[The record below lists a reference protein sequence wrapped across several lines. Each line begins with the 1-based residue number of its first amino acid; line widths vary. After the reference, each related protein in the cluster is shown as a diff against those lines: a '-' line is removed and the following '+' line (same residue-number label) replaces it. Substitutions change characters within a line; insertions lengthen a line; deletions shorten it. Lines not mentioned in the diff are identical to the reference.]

1 MEDRLRHRKILGTSL
16 QRSGLSFVVM
26 RTVAFKLD
34 LGLQAKSAG
43 IQNIL
48 ALRGDPPKGEEN
60 FTAVAGGFSCALDL
74 VKYIRYHSIPR
85 LIDFQH
91 ITTGDSDWYASAH
104 TA

>member
-1 MEDRLRHRKILGTSL
+1 MAPKTKCTESHSMEDRLRHRKILGTSL

-60 FTAVAGGFSCALDL
+60 FTAVPSSKG
-74 VKYIRYHSIPR
+74 
-85 LIDFQH
+85 
-91 ITTGDSDWYASAH
+91 
-104 TA
+104 